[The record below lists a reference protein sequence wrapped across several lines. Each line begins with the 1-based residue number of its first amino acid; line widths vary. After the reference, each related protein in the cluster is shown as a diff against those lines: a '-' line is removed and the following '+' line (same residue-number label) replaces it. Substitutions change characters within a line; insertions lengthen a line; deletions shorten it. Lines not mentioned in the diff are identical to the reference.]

1 MRRVFLASVVTVAA
15 ISAAVIGYQH
25 ANGEGK
31 ASRIADSIAVL
42 RAEGPPALE
51 RLLAE
56 REALISSTDALSVDR
71 EQQLNELVSNIR
83 AVSGQHY
90 GEHSGLYW
98 YTDLNQAKQV
108 SAESGKPVLSLRLL
122 GDLREELTCA
132 NSRFFRVLLYANPE
146 IAAEM
151 KSKFVLH
158 WSSERDVPVVTTD
171 FGNGRQL
178 KRTVTGN
185 SVHYVL
191 DSQGHPLDALPGLQ
205 SPAAFL
211 DWLKR
216 IQPLADDVRMNPAE
230 RNSLVR
236 AFHQEELKRLDAAWQ
251 AKFVSAFAALS
262 RTGQV
267 RMPSPYITTG
277 AIEGVAVIPA
287 NRAMA
292 LAIPK
297 SAVETPLMRAIR
309 MEKADDS
316 EQKPELWEFLAR
328 SYGEACQ
335 FHEDSLSII
344 AEEFN
349 RLTPRA
355 STEEREQ
362 FVVQVVQRLEANVN
376 IDTLRNEQELHRQIH
391 TWFVSD
397 GFPQDFDGVNEVV
410 YAQLF
415 YTPKSDPWL
424 GLYDPYA
431 YAALDNAGQTT
442 PEETVNV
449 TNQELTSTRR

>member
-1 MRRVFLASVVTVAA
+1 MKRVFLASVVTIAA
-15 ISAAVIGYQH
+15 ISTAVLGYQH
-25 ANGEGK
+25 ANGGGK
-31 ASRIADSIAVL
+31 ASRSVDSIAVL

-98 YTDLNQAKQV
+98 YTDLDQARQV
-108 SAESGKPVLSLRLL
+108 SAESSKPVLSLRLL

-151 KSKFVLH
+151 KGKFVLH
-158 WSSERDVPVVTTD
+158 RSSERDVPIVTTD

-191 DSQGHPLDALPGLQ
+191 DAEGHPLDALPGLQ

-216 IQPLADDVRMNPAE
+216 VRPLAEEVRMNPAE

-236 AFHQEELKRLDAAWQ
+236 AFHQAELKRLDAAWE

-335 FHEDSLSII
+335 FHEDSRSII
-344 AEEFN
+344 AEEYN
-349 RLTPRA
+349 RLMPRA
-355 STEEREQ
+355 STEEREL

-397 GFPQDFDGVNEVV
+397 GFPQDFDGVNDVV

-449 TNQELTSTRR
+449 TNQELTSTRP

>member
-1 MRRVFLASVVTVAA
+1 MKRAFLASVVTVAA
-15 ISAAVIGYQH
+15 ISAAVLGYQH
-25 ANGEGK
+25 ANGGGK
-31 ASRIADSIAVL
+31 ASESADSIAAM
-42 RAEGPPALE
+42 RAEGPPALA

-56 REALISSTDALSVDR
+56 REGLIRSSNASSVER
-71 EQQLNELVSNIR
+71 EQQLNDLVADIR

-90 GEHSGLYW
+90 GEHSELYW
-98 YTDLNQAKQV
+98 YTDLDQAKQV
-108 SAESGKPVLSLRLL
+108 SVESGKPILSLRLL

-158 WSSERDVPVVTTD
+158 WSSERDVPIVTTD

-185 SVHYVL
+185 SLHYVL
-191 DSQGHPLDALPGLQ
+191 DSEGHPLDALPGLQ

-216 IQPLADDVRMNPAE
+216 IQPLADEVRSHPAE
-230 RNSLVR
+230 RGNLVR
-236 AFHQEELKRLDAAWQ
+236 AFHQEQLKRLDATWET
-251 AKFVSAFAALS
+251 KLGSAYSSLS

-267 RMPSPYITTG
+267 RMPSPYINTG
-277 AIEGVAVIPA
+277 AVEGVAVIPA

-297 SAVETPLMRAIR
+297 SVVETPLMRAIR

-316 EQKPELWEFLAR
+316 EQKPELWDFLAR
-328 SYGEACQ
+328 GYGEACQ
-335 FHEDSLSII
+335 FHEDSRNIV
-344 AEEFN
+344 AEEYRN
-349 RLTPRA
+349 VMPHA
-355 STEEREQ
+355 SAEEREQ
-362 FVVQVVQRLEANVN
+362 FVAQLIQRLEANVN
-376 IDTLRNEQELHRQIH
+376 IDTLRNEQELHRQVH

-397 GFPQDFDGVNEVV
+397 GFPQDFEGVNEVV

-415 YTPKSDPWL
+415 FTPKSDPWL
-424 GLYDPYA
+424 GLNDPYA
-431 YAALDNAGQTT
+431 YAALDNGGQTT
-442 PEETVNV
+442 PANTESSSG
-449 TNQELTSTRR
+449 QALTSTRR